1 MGARCMPHGKP
12 HFLATCFFFLSSMRL
27 SSPFL
32 EGPVPRFGGGAGL
45 RVAKLRLSSAQRFQE
60 PASRLRPSP
69 TPGTPGGREPL
80 GSAGYAV
87 LTIAFRCRERGPR
100 ARNSDSE
107 REAKESPETPHH
119 LLQLPAGGSSAAF
132 PKDSV
137 PGAARASRAGGVSG
151 PHPDSGQDL
160 VPESP
165 IQVQEDV
172 EKRGDTLGAA
182 PWCQRLAALRFA
194 ACLGAGLLGLRRA
207 AADGGWRRPRQ
218 RRQRRR
224 QLRLQP
230 EQRGLG
236 FPGQLP
242 LVPPG
247 LGLRLAPAGRGAA
260 AAPDADPAAAPPPP
274 PPPRRR
280 GRPGERGDDFLTTGR
295 LRQRLRE
302 QRPVILSARPRSWR
316 VSPTGPLTPPT
327 PPRGCSGGMACPWP
341 CSLARPPSCRELEGV
356 CSPPGLLSK
365 ESGSGIGRATGHGR
379 LSDLSP
385 ASDLPPPARPAL
397 RGRPAPSPPRAAS

>member
-1 MGARCMPHGKP
+1 MPHGKP

-45 RVAKLRLSSAQRFQE
+45 RVAKLRLSSAQRLQE

-151 PHPDSGQDL
+151 PHPDSG
-160 VPESP
+160 EGS
-165 IQVQEDV
+165 
-172 EKRGDTLGAA
+172 
-182 PWCQRLAALRFA
+182 
-194 ACLGAGLLGLRRA
+194 
-207 AADGGWRRPRQ
+207 
-218 RRQRRR
+218 
-224 QLRLQP
+224 
-230 EQRGLG
+230 
-236 FPGQLP
+236 
-242 LVPPG
+242 
-247 LGLRLAPAGRGAA
+247 
-260 AAPDADPAAAPPPP
+260 
-274 PPPRRR
+274 
-280 GRPGERGDDFLTTGR
+280 RPG
-295 LRQRLRE
+295 
-302 QRPVILSARPRSWR
+302 
-316 VSPTGPLTPPT
+316 
-327 PPRGCSGGMACPWP
+327 MAGKQ
-341 CSLARPPSCRELEGV
+341 A
-356 CSPPGLLSK
+356 
-365 ESGSGIGRATGHGR
+365 GSGQWFQKYF
-379 LSDLSP
+379 
-385 ASDLPPPARPAL
+385 
-397 RGRPAPSPPRAAS
+397 